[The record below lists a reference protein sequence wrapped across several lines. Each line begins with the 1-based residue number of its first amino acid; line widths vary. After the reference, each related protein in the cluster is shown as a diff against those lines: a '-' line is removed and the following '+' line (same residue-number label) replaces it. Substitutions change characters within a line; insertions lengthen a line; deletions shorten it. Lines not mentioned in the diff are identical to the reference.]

1 MAAFLMGFPDFTVR
15 RTLANGCWISEVR
28 ESCYPDRNLLGQIEA
43 IQVRLDKVYNQKFY
57 NLTSVDQYYGTQSKC
72 CPHYVGVHE
81 GDEVVCLTEGV
92 MKSDL
97 AYSFAQGSPHMS
109 VVLWALQAC
118 RAILSTNEPLKN

>member
-1 MAAFLMGFPDFTVR
+1 MGV
-15 RTLANGCWISEVR
+15 G
-28 ESCYPDRNLLGQIEA
+28 YPRLGNHATDRNLLGQIEA

-97 AYSFAQGSPHMS
+97 AYSFAQGSPYE
-109 VVLWALQAC
+109 LWFRGPYRRY